1 MNKYGH
7 FTGDIAAMIREKI
20 EKCQSEMIRNI
31 DAVLL
36 LNGDKY
42 AALTFAEA
50 KGAIVMAK
58 EIIEELESEDDA
70 K

>member
-1 MNKYGH
+1 VKKYGC
-7 FTGDIAAMIREKI
+7 FTSDIAAMIREKI
-20 EKCQSEMIRNI
+20 EKCQSEMLRNI

-42 AALTFAEA
+42 AALSFAEA

-58 EIIEELESEDDA
+58 EIIEELEAEDDA